1 MSLQKIFTIHIPEKD
16 LYLQCNNMKI
26 SLIKLKM
33 NPKLNGKNLEHS
45 FYQRYVNDNKFM
57 GKNAEGNLFSCK

>member
-1 MSLQKIFTIHIPEKD
+1 MSLQKIFTIHIPYKD

-26 SLIKLKM
+26 SLIKLKIH
-33 NPKLNGKNLEHS
+33 PKLNGKNLEQT